1 MAFPRI
7 ALNRPAFP
15 ELRKW
20 VPACDKARQ
29 IHSGAWIMALPRQT
43 IALLK
48 SARQL
53 AVETSADAILLLTET
68 NLDWNEV
75 RTALEGCRLLVAAQD
90 EELASRIKREPGL
103 TVLDSHPGPLP
114 VRDRL
119 SMALLEAVA
128 AEQLRFGAHVV
139 ALYNGIE
146 VEDRPDQIDSMS
158 LIHLDEHLERLS
170 ARELRRLHT
179 KVPLETLKA
188 VVDLATEIGRE
199 GREGKPIGTMFVVG
213 DHRKV
218 LARSRPIGF
227 DPVRGYSRKE
237 RNLRDRWVR
246 ESVKEIAKLDGAIIV
261 NKDGT
266 IEAAARFI
274 EVKTEG
280 VNLGKG
286 LGARHWTAAAISKV
300 TNAIAVTVSESTGVV
315 RIFQDGEIV
324 LHIEP
329 MTPRPVVW
337 RQFQLEAAD
346 PDGSPF
352 NFQEGQRLASTK

>member
-1 MAFPRI
+1 
-7 ALNRPAFP
+7 
-15 ELRKW
+15 
-20 VPACDKARQ
+20 
-29 IHSGAWIMALPRQT
+29 MALPRQT
-43 IALLK
+43 VALLK
-48 SARQL
+48 AARQL
-53 AVETSADAILLLTET
+53 VVETPADAILLLTET

-75 RTALEGCRLLVAAQD
+75 RQALEGCRLLVAAH
-90 EELASRIKREPGL
+90 EEDLANRIKRESGL
-103 TVLDSHPGPLP
+103 TVLESHPGPLP

-119 SMALLEAVA
+119 SLALLEAVA
-128 AEQLRFGAHVV
+128 AEQLRFGDHVV

-179 KVPLETLKA
+179 QVPLETLKA
-188 VVDLATEIGRE
+188 VVDVATEIGRE
-199 GREGKPIGTMFVVG
+199 GREGKPVGTMFVVG

-218 LARSRPIGF
+218 LLRSRPIGF

-237 RNLRDRWVR
+237 RNLRERWVR

-266 IEAAARFI
+266 IEAAARFL
-274 EVKTEG
+274 EVKAEG

-286 LGARHWTAAAISKV
+286 LGARHWAAAAISKV
-300 TNAIAVTVSESTGVV
+300 TNALAVTVSESTGVV
-315 RIFQDGEIV
+315 RLFQNGEIV

-329 MTPRPVVW
+329 LAPRPVVW

-346 PDGSPF
+346 PDGSAFAFRQTERPISA
-352 NFQEGQRLASTK
+352 R